1 LLILANQNITQMAE
15 KLTDCCY
22 LPETFIRRRKNDDDA
37 VHKLGL
43 M

>member
-1 LLILANQNITQMAE
+1 MLINQNVTQIAE
-15 KLTDCCY
+15 KRIDCCY
-22 LPETFIRRRKNDDDA
+22 LAETFIRRRKNDDDNA